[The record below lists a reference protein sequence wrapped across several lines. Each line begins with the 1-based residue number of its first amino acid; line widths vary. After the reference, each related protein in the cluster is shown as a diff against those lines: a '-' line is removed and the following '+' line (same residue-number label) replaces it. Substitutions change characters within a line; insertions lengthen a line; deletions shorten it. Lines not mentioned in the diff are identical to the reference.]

1 MTGSESTQQTDALEA
16 AALDLAER
24 DPVLARLHAQLG
36 IPHFPIPFES
46 PFASLVRSITY
57 QQIAGAAAS
66 AIHGRLVAALGDIV
80 PERMLALS
88 DDELRRVGLSKNKV
102 ASLRDLA
109 ARVVDGDVV
118 LDTESLGELGD
129 DEVIAQLSR
138 VRGIG
143 PGSAQMFLIFHLPRL
158 DVWPVGDLAVR
169 KGYGLA
175 WGVPTPTP
183 KPLEAAGD
191 AYRPYRTLV
200 AWYCWAVAAD
210 PAFSEADSAA
220 PEAREPDVP

>member
-1 MTGSESTQQTDALEA
+1 MTGSESAQQTDALEA
-16 AALDLAER
+16 AALELAER

-80 PERMLALS
+80 PERMLALT

-118 LDTESLGELGD
+118 LDNESLGELGD

-143 PGSAQMFLIFHLPRL
+143 PWSAQMFLIFHLHRL

-175 WGVPTPTP
+175 WRVPTPTP
-183 KPLEAAGD
+183 KQLEAAGD
-191 AYRPYRTLV
+191 AFRPYRTLV

-210 PAFSEADSAA
+210 PAYSEADSAA
-220 PEAREPDVP
+220 PEAREQDVQ

>member
-1 MTGSESTQQTDALEA
+1 MLEDAGLEA
-16 AALDLAER
+16 AARELGEG
-24 DPVLARLHAQLG
+24 DPVLARLHAQFG
-36 IPHFPIPFES
+36 IPHFDIPFEG
-46 PFASLVRSITY
+46 PFASLVRGICY

-66 AIHGRLVAALGDIV
+66 AIHGRLVAALGDVV

-88 DDELRRVGLSKNKV
+88 DEELRRVGLSKNKV

-109 ARVVDGDVV
+109 AQVVDGDVV
-118 LDTESLGELGD
+118 LDTASLGLFTD

-143 PGSAQMFLIFHLPRL
+143 PWSAQMFLIFHLHRP
-158 DVWPVGDLAVR
+158 DVWPVGNLAVR
-169 KGYGLA
+169 KGYGRG

-183 KPLEAAGD
+183 KELQAAGD

-210 PAFSEADSAA
+210 SASA
-220 PEAREPDVP
+220 NPIAGPTAQ

>member
-1 MTGSESTQQTDALEA
+1 MPQTSDLEA
-16 AALDLAER
+16 AAAELGAR
-24 DPVLARLHAQLG
+24 DPVLARLHAHPG

-46 PFASLVRSITY
+46 PFASLVRGICS
-57 QQIAGAAAS
+57 QQIAAPAAA
-66 AIHGRLVAALGDIV
+66 AIHGRLVAALGEVV

-88 DDELRRVGLSKNKV
+88 DEELRRVGLSKNKV

-118 LDTESLGELGD
+118 LDTDALDALTD

-143 PGSAQMFLIFHLPRL
+143 PWSAQMFLIFHLHRL

-169 KGYGLA
+169 KGYGRG
-175 WGVPTPTP
+175 WGVATPTP
-183 KPLEAAGD
+183 KELQAAGD
-191 AYRPYRTLV
+191 AYRPYRTIV
-200 AWYCWAVAAD
+200 AWYCWAVAAE
-210 PAFSEADSAA
+210 PASADLRS
-220 PEAREPDVP
+220 P